1 MSGKVTLVKIL
12 LTVLEN
18 LNQSDKKTVDQ
29 SMSGMEKML
38 GDDWTL
44 LPVNSLTL
52 LALTIVLN
60 KVLTPRGI
68 TPRRI
73 VLATLDVAEKA
84 GFDKA
89 ANEIFQKTHEWGK
102 ITSEK
107 LEGLYQTIRN
117 NSATSYLVQGTATK
131 AKKVFSALKKP
142 FQRTKADDE
151 GTPPE

>member
-1 MSGKVTLVKIL
+1 MSGKVTLAKIL

-29 SMSGMEKML
+29 STSGMAKML
-38 GDDWTL
+38 GDDWAI

-73 VLATLDVAEKA
+73 VLATLDAAEKA

-102 ITSEK
+102 ITAEK
-107 LEGLYQTIRN
+107 LEGLYQSIKN
-117 NSATSYLVQGTATK
+117 NSTTSHLVQGTTTR
-131 AKKVFSALKKP
+131 AKRVLGILKKP
-142 FQRTKADDE
+142 LRRSKTNDE
-151 GTPPE
+151 GIPPE